1 MENLSINQLES
12 ALCAALRQGYNDSYY
27 NSESKDKQEVLRLL
41 EVNDIPN
48 EQAILLNCA
57 YGVGTLMGRNDK

>member
-1 MENLSINQLES
+1 MKNVSLEQLES
-12 ALCAALRQGYNDSYY
+12 MVGSALALGYDDSYY

-48 EQAILLNCA
+48 EQAMLLNCA